1 MKKEFH
7 AERRIDKQT
16 FTQGGFFVSS
26 PYDQYPEREWAQITR
41 NLVDDYPLDFDDII
55 DAVLDAWDAI
65 LSSKIAGELQIGV
78 DILPSPQIMGN
89 YLHELIPIM
98 LERKFPGQWS
108 RDIEKSDKDLVYLPN
123 RYYSAEIKTS
133 SNPNNIYGNASY
145 GQEDSSNASS
155 KSKDGYYIGVNFE
168 KFDQAPI
175 GHPPRIR
182 KIRIGWLD
190 HTDWH
195 SQSASSGQAATI
207 SSFVRDNKLLLIYD
221 IGRGG
226 RLY

>member
-1 MKKEFH
+1 ML
-7 AERRIDKQT
+7 
-16 FTQGGFFVSS
+16 S
-26 PYDQYPEREWAQITR
+26 PYENLPVSQWKSITKSLVSQYPLSYEEIVQ
-41 NLVDDYPLDFDDII
+41 
-55 DAVLDAWDAI
+55 AVLESWNGI
-65 LSSKIAGELQIGV
+65 LQSTIANELRIGV

-98 LERKFPGQWS
+98 LERRFPGVWS
-108 RDIEKSDKDLVYLPN
+108 RDIEKKDKDLVYLPN
-123 RYYSAEIKTS
+123 DYYSTEIKTS
-133 SNPNNIYGNASY
+133 SNKNNIFGNASY

-155 KSKDGYYIGVNFE
+155 KSKDGYYLAINFE
-168 KFDQAPI
+168 KFNQAPL
-175 GHPPRIR
+175 GQMPRIR

-207 SSFVRDNKLLLIYD
+207 SSDVRDNKLILIYD
-221 IGRGG
+221 IEKGG

>member
-1 MKKEFH
+1 MEYKKGEK
-7 AERRIDKQT
+7 IMT
-16 FTQGGFFVSS
+16 S
-26 PYDQYPEREWAQITR
+26 PYAGHPVAQWAQITR
-41 NLVDDYPLDFDDII
+41 ELVEDYPLQPNEIV
-55 DAVLDAWDAI
+55 DAVLTAWDGI
-65 LSSKIAGELQIGV
+65 LRTRIADELQIGV
-78 DILPSPQIMGN
+78 DIFPGPQIMGN
-89 YLHELIPIM
+89 YLHELIPIV
-98 LERKFPGQWS
+98 LERKFPGVWS
-108 RDIEKSDKDLVYLPN
+108 RDLRKDDKDLVYLPDN
-123 RYYSAEIKTS
+123 FYSTEIKTS

-168 KFDQAPI
+168 KFDQAPL

-207 SSFVRDNKLLLIYD
+207 STDVRDNKLMLIYD
-221 IGRGG
+221 IRRGG
-226 RLY
+226 RLF

>member
-1 MKKEFH
+1 MH
-7 AERRIDKQT
+7 
-16 FTQGGFFVSS
+16 S
-26 PYDQYPEREWAQITR
+26 PYENLPISQWKSITKNLVSQYPLSSEEIVQ
-41 NLVDDYPLDFDDII
+41 
-55 DAVLDAWDAI
+55 AVLDSWNGI
-65 LSSKIAGELQIGV
+65 LQSTIANELKIGV

-98 LERKFPGQWS
+98 LERRFPGVWS
-108 RDIEKSDKDLVYLPN
+108 RDIEKKDKDLVYLPN
-123 RYYSAEIKTS
+123 DYYSTEIKTS
-133 SNPNNIYGNASY
+133 SNKNNIFGNASY

-155 KSKDGYYIGVNFE
+155 KSKDGYYLAINFE
-168 KFDQAPI
+168 KFDQAPS
-175 GHPPRIR
+175 GQMPRIR

-207 SSFVRDNKLLLIYD
+207 SSDVRDNKLILIYD
-221 IGRGG
+221 IEKGG